1 MIVLLSRKGLISF
14 MYESDFFSKEEK
26 KKNWKYWPN
35 IFHGLHVCVDATGDP
50 AGPASETDTQA
61 LPASV

>member
-1 MIVLLSRKGLISF
+1 